1 MHNIIILYLTDSSYV
16 NWILKSKFY
25 PFADSSYAYRIR
37 FMIQDVVEL
46 RDNNWVPRRIEA
58 KPQRIDDIH
67 REHAKEEQQKKM
79 EAAVAQSSRKSKSSK
94 CLEWKEGGGGGLPK
108 QQF

>member
-1 MHNIIILYLTDSSYV
+1 
-16 NWILKSKFY
+16 
-25 PFADSSYAYRIR
+25 
-37 FMIQDVVEL
+37 MIQDVVEL

-94 CLEWKEGGGGGLPK
+94 CLEGKEGGGLPT